1 MPVGV
6 PDDFKQRNPYFDQ
19 ALCAIDGSHFHVLV
33 PSEDVKRFRN
43 HKGYVSTNALIAC
56 DWNLNVCFAYVGAEG
71 SAHDAMVLQ
80 WSKFLD
86 LVPDHFYVLADA
98 GYGLNKKVLT
108 PYRGV
113 RYHLKEWSKASGRPK
128 NGKELFN
135 LRHSKARNVVERVI
149 GVLKRRFKIL
159 RTCMDFEFFNI
170 KAAVFA
176 CLCVHNFIRKFDET
190 DLGEDFQSI
199 GQGDQL
205 HQPVD
210 QDDEPISFDFQ
221 SGASWR
227 DWMSSTMWEEYEG
240 MQTSIGDESEEDLF
254 SVDGSE
260 IDNRSVINDDVESSG
275 DDSELESLNSSEPIR
290 NSGDM
295 SDSSWLTDSDESL
308 STISSDEEM

>member
-19 ALCAIDGSHFHVLV
+19 ALFAIDGSHFHVLV

-98 GYGLNKKVLT
+98 GYGLSKKVLT

-159 RTCMDFEFFNI
+159 RTCMVFEFLISKRRF
-170 KAAVFA
+170 
-176 CLCVHNFIRKFDET
+176 CML
-190 DLGEDFQSI
+190 SI

-210 QDDEPISFDFQ
+210 HKDEPISFDFQ

-227 DWMSSTMWEEYEG
+227 DWMSSTMWEEYERV
-240 MQTSIGDESEEDLF
+240 QTSIGDESEEDLF

-260 IDNRSVINDDVESSG
+260 IDNRSAINDDVESSG

>member
-1 MPVGV
+1 MNSLQDVIAMPVGV

-33 PSEDVKRFRN
+33 PSEDMKRFRN

-56 DWNLNVCFAYVGAEG
+56 DWNLN
-71 SAHDAMVLQ
+71 
-80 WSKFLD
+80 WSKLLD

-98 GYGLNKKVLT
+98 GYGLIKKVLT

-159 RTCMDFEFFNI
+159 RTCMDFEFLISKRRFWH
-170 KAAVFA
+170 AY
-176 CLCVHNFIRKFDET
+176 
-190 DLGEDFQSI
+190 FQSI

-260 IDNRSVINDDVESSG
+260 IDNRSAINDDVESSG

>member
-1 MPVGV
+1 
-6 PDDFKQRNPYFDQ
+6 
-19 ALCAIDGSHFHVLV
+19 
-33 PSEDVKRFRN
+33 
-43 HKGYVSTNALIAC
+43 
-56 DWNLNVCFAYVGAEG
+56 
-71 SAHDAMVLQ
+71 
-80 WSKFLD
+80 
-86 LVPDHFYVLADA
+86 
-98 GYGLNKKVLT
+98 
-108 PYRGV
+108 
-113 RYHLKEWSKASGRPK
+113 
-128 NGKELFN
+128 
-135 LRHSKARNVVERVI
+135 
-149 GVLKRRFKIL
+149 
-159 RTCMDFEFFNI
+159 MDFEFFNI

-199 GQGDQL
+199 SQGDQL

-210 QDDEPISFDFQ
+210 QEDEPISFDFQ

-260 IDNRSVINDDVESSG
+260 IDNRSAINDDVESSG

>member
-86 LVPDHFYVLADA
+86 LVLA
-98 GYGLNKKVLT
+98 

-159 RTCMDFEFFNI
+159 RTCMDFEFLISKRRFLH
-170 KAAVFA
+170 AY
-176 CLCVHNFIRKFDET
+176 
-190 DLGEDFQSI
+190 FQSI

-210 QDDEPISFDFQ
+210 QEDEPISFDFQ